1 MKYGKEFQQLLDSSD
16 FPEEWKSSAIEYRQ
30 LKKIIKDVAAE
41 LTSMGLSPDILNKL
55 LVADNHSLLLDR
67 PHGNSSETP
76 EDELIEFEFESE
88 EGVPSTFQLGYLP
101 LRHEPQEVLVDP
113 VLEDDGHLSTDNL
126 HHPHPRKFRLRLLS
140 ETFQAVEPCN
150 VTSLTTAN
158 SLSQA
163 TSAYQDDRISE
174 RRGSEGSH
182 RSRRV
187 VKRAVSV
194 GHGGIK
200 AEYVVTGAPDHP
212 LPQIRLHLSVPASH
226 LPSPSPPPSFA
237 ESEVETDTETE
248 EGDPPNYLESRTPR
262 AFDHFSI
269 LPPNPSLNRVS
280 AAKSPIWA
288 IASSRNFDELADL
301 SLGEAAIEEESLSA
315 PMTPSL
321 RASEEI
327 LHSEQEFIIPL
338 SSDFTFFSLLTTAL
352 TSLSSFHTRQQILF
366 QQSVEKL
373 CEMISKSVSPQ
384 ASIEI
389 IPTPLTPSNEI
400 TPKMHPSKASRK
412 DLYAWR
418 EIFALWIE
426 AQIFESNSERNRGER
441 TVEEAELRLQKF
453 ASQVVKRGLGDRRTM
468 KGKKV
473 REAWEEFLRLNVLL
487 LDLKKFQTAN
497 IKAARKI
504 LKKHDK
510 RTALTASIGFQA
522 FVRSTLAAQIDK
534 DGSISTWVF
543 YNTSLPH
550 VLLASLTNTLLP
562 ILPSLDDYACLIC
575 TSIAFKPIRLA
586 CGHLFCVRCLVKMQK
601 AGKGKCPL
609 CRSDVILLADK
620 TCLDLTVMNF
630 MKKWFPK
637 EVKAKQK
644 ENDEEIVKEQA
655 QETGMDTRCCIM

>member
-1 MKYGKEFQQLLDSSD
+1 MKYGKEFQQLLDSSY

-30 LKKIIKDVAAE
+30 LKKVIKDVVAE

-55 LVADNHSLLLDR
+55 LVVDDHSLILDGR
-67 PHGNSSETP
+67 DSNSRETS
-76 EDELIEFEFESE
+76 EDELIEFEFESQ
-88 EGVPSTFQLGYLP
+88 EGSPSVFRYGHIP
-101 LRHEPQEVLVDP
+101 LHHQPQEVLVDP
-113 VLEDDGHLSTDNL
+113 VLEDSGYPGTDNL
-126 HHPHPRKFRLRLLS
+126 HPHPHKFRLRLLS
-140 ETFQAVEPCN
+140 ET
-150 VTSLTTAN
+150 
-158 SLSQA
+158 SQA
-163 TSAYQDDRISE
+163 TGPCSVKDLITAQSPSQCASSYQDGRLSE

-187 VKRAVSV
+187 VKRAVGI

-212 LPQIRLHLSVPASH
+212 VPQIRLHLSAPTSH
-226 LPSPSPPPSFA
+226 LPSPSPSPSFA
-237 ESEVETDTETE
+237 ESEIGTDTETE
-248 EGDPPNYLESRTPR
+248 DEDPPVDLASRTPR
-262 AFDHFSI
+262 PFDRLYM
-269 LPPNPSLNRVS
+269 LPASPSLNRVS

-288 IASSRNFDELADL
+288 IASTGDPDELSDL
-301 SLGEAAIEEESLSA
+301 SLGEAAFEEEEEESI
-315 PMTPSL
+315 PITRSL
-321 RASEEI
+321 EI
-327 LHSEQEFIIPL
+327 SEQIPHLEREFIIPL

-352 TSLSSFHTRQQILF
+352 TSLSSFHARQQILF

-373 CEMISKSVSPQ
+373 CGMISTSISPQ

-389 IPTPLTPSNEI
+389 IPTPFTPSNEM
-400 TPKMHPSKASRK
+400 TPSIHLSKPSRK

-418 EIFALWIE
+418 EIFTLWIE
-426 AQIFESNSERNRGER
+426 AQIFESIAERDRGER
-441 TVEEAELRLQKF
+441 TVEEAELRLQQF
-453 ASQVVKRGLGDRRTM
+453 AKQVVKRGLGDRRTM

-510 RTALTASIGFQA
+510 RTALTASTGFQA
-522 FVRSTLAAQIDK
+522 FVRSTLSAPTDK
-534 DGSISTWVF
+534 DGNISTWVF

-550 VLLASLTNTLLP
+550 VLLASLTSTLLP

-586 CGHLFCVRCLVKMQK
+586 CGHFFCVRCLVKMQK
-601 AGKGKCPL
+601 AGKGECPL

-630 MKKWFPK
+630 MKEWFPK

-655 QETGMDTRCCIM
+655 QATGMDTRCCIM